1 MPFLFVGGFLLYA
14 SFFAVVGSA
23 SNPDTETQQYILPIT
38 VPILLSMLI
47 ATTIMDNPDSNL
59 VYYTS
64 MFPLT
69 SPIVMA
75 SRLPFINWAT
85 DWWQVVMA
93 IVLLFGCV
101 WLSTRFAAKVYKTA
115 ILMYGQKLSY
125 RNMWKWFK
133 QSRS

>member
-1 MPFLFVGGFLLYA
+1 MPFLFIGGFLLYA
-14 SFFAVVGSA
+14 SFFAAIGSA

-38 VPILLSMLI
+38 VPIIISMLI

-85 DWWQVVMA
+85 DWWQVLTA
-93 IVLLFGCV
+93 IILLFGCV

-125 RNMWKWFK
+125 RNIWKWFK